1 MPSITQPNPP
11 RQCMAY
17 ATATDD
23 LCRRDTY
30 TTIEMGLADPADRS
44 WQVLVEVPIC
54 DQHDDLLTAVSEEVN
69 PTMGIAVADLDA
81 STIALPTFRMSVF
94 SVSAE

>member
-11 RQCMAY
+11 RQCAAY

-30 TTIEMGLADPADRS
+30 TTIEMGLSTDDRS
-44 WQVLVEVPIC
+44 WEVMVEVPIC

-69 PTMGIAVADLDA
+69 PTMGLAV
-81 STIALPTFRMSVF
+81 
-94 SVSAE
+94 